1 METVFLDKMTL
12 FPFNPAFLS
21 AFEKLSSPLMASLF
35 LKRRIAPRIAMG
47 HPWIFANEV
56 EKVEG
61 NPNPADVIDVFT
73 FDKKFVGQG
82 YYNPLS
88 QIQVRLL
95 SRQKSESIDANF
107 FLQKIKTCWEYRQH
121 TGYTENCR
129 LVFGEADG
137 LPQLIIDK
145 FNDYFVLQTLALGID
160 RWKPEIVQAL
170 ETIFRPKGIYER
182 NDVPVRE
189 LEGLPQQKGFL
200 SAPFD
205 PKIIIQENGLKFHVD
220 LENGQKTG
228 YFLDQQDNRRAIQH
242 IVKGAEVLGA
252 FTYTGT
258 FEIHAAH
265 YGAKSVLGLDISASA
280 VEQANANARLNG
292 LENRCH
298 FETANAFDVLKQW
311 GKEGKQ
317 YDVVMLDP
325 PAFTKSRAT
334 IQKAITGYKEINL
347 RGMKLVKPG
356 GFLVTSSCTN
366 LVNPE
371 LFLEIIAMAAKDA
384 RRTIR
389 QVCFQAQSADH
400 PVIWGMDNTHY
411 LKFLIIQVQ

>member
-1 METVFLDKMTL
+1 MQKVH
-12 FPFNPAFLS
+12 
-21 AFEKLSSPLMASLF
+21 
-35 LKRRIAPRIAMG
+35 LKRKIAGRIAGG

-61 NPNPADVIDVFT
+61 EPAPGAIVELLYSDG
-73 FDKKFVGQG
+73 KFCGKG
-82 YYNPLS
+82 YYNAAS
-88 QIQVRLL
+88 QIMVRLL
-95 SRQKSESIDANF
+95 TRDRNETINDAF
-107 FLQKIKTCWEYRQH
+107 FLKKIEACWRYKQQL
-121 TGYTENCR
+121 GYAENCR

-145 FNDYFVLQTLALGID
+145 FNDYFVIQTLALGMD
-160 RWKPEIVQAL
+160 MWKGAIVKAL
-170 ETIFRPKGIYER
+170 ETIFTPKGIYER

-205 PKIIIQENGLKFHVD
+205 TKIVINENGLKFHVD
-220 LENGQKTG
+220 IENGQKTG

-242 IVKGAEVLGA
+242 IVKGADVLGA

-265 YGAKSVLGLDISASA
+265 YGAKSVLGLDISQNA
-280 VEQANANARLNG
+280 VDQANKNAALNG
-292 LENRCH
+292 LENTVK
-298 FETANAFDVLKQW
+298 FETANAFDLLKQW
-311 GKEGKQ
+311 SREGEKKW
-317 YDVVMLDP
+317 DVVMLDP
-325 PAFTKSRAT
+325 PAFTKSRAN

-366 LVNPE
+366 LVGPE
-371 LFLEIIAMAAKDA
+371 LFLQTIAMAAKDA
-384 RRTIR
+384 RRAIR
-389 QVCFQAQSADH
+389 QVTFQTQSSDH
-400 PVIWGMDNTHY
+400 PIIWGMENTHY
-411 LKFLIIQVQ
+411 LKFLIVQVL

>member
-1 METVFLDKMTL
+1 MQKVY
-12 FPFNPAFLS
+12 
-21 AFEKLSSPLMASLF
+21 
-35 LKRRIAPRIAMG
+35 LKRKIAPRVANG

-61 NPNPADVIDVFT
+61 GTSGGETVEVYNH
-73 FDKKFVGQG
+73 DKKFVGKG
-82 YYNPLS
+82 YINPKS
-88 QIQVRLL
+88 QILVRLL
-95 SRQKSESIDANF
+95 TRQKSEEINDAF
-107 FLQKIKTCWEYRQH
+107 FISKIRECWDYRKKL
-121 TGYTENCR
+121 GYIENCR

-145 FNDYFVLQTLALGID
+145 FNDYFVIQTLALGID
-160 RWKPEIVQAL
+160 KWKPAIVGAL
-170 ETIFRPKGIYER
+170 NRVFDPKGIYER

-205 PKIIIQENGLKFHVD
+205 TKIIIEENGLKFHVD
-220 LENGQKTG
+220 IENGQKTG
-228 YFLDQQDNRRAIQH
+228 YFLDQRDNRRAIQH
-242 IVKGAEVLGA
+242 IVKDADVLGA

-265 YGAKSVLGLDISASA
+265 YGARSVLGLDISENA
-280 VEQANANARLNG
+280 VQQANRNAALNG
-292 LENRCH
+292 LDTICR

-311 GKEGKQ
+311 SKEERK

-325 PAFTKSRAT
+325 PAFTKSRET

-366 LVNPE
+366 LVGPE
-371 LFLEIIAMAAKDA
+371 LFLQIIDMAAKDA
-384 RRTIR
+384 RRKIR
-389 QVCFQAQSADH
+389 QVTFQAQASDH
-400 PVIWGMDNTHY
+400 PIIWGMENTQY
-411 LKFLIIQVQ
+411 LKFLIIQVN